1 MFNITLNNLILRSN
15 PEIRKSKR
23 TTITVIYIY
32 IYIYIYIHTVKLLH
46 EARFIQR
53 GSARCTSQQTNRGSL
68 RTQYSFSLHD
78 TQNHITTFTAPW
90 ILF

>member
-1 MFNITLNNLILRSN
+1 MFNITLNDLILGSN

-23 TTITVIYIY
+23 TIITVMY
-32 IYIYIYIHTVKLLH
+32 TDKLFH

-53 GSARCTSQQTNRGSL
+53 GSARCTSQHINRGSL
-68 RTQYSFSLHD
+68 RTQYSFSQNILLLLYD
-78 TQNHITTFTAPW
+78 TQIYNTTFTAPW